1 MKRLIITL
9 FLNICLV
16 SASYAVDIPE
26 KITLPQA
33 LDLAVQNNI
42 DYKSAKID
50 VDIAKNKIKEANR
63 LQNPDFNIFYNFGS
77 AGRGNPQQIGLSETI
92 EIAKRGARKKLA
104 KSNLELTRQNV
115 GYFEFDLKM
124 DVREAYVN
132 LVAAKSVLN
141 ALEQQQQLLEDLLE
155 VSKKRVAAG
164 ASPEMDILQAEI
176 ALNQMITQVNTAK
189 VNVKAATIEFNKV
202 INPKEKTDVQ
212 FDSADELFSDK
223 ENFLALLTPKP
234 DINVPSFD
242 EITENTLKNRFDIRI
257 AKQQIDVA
265 QKNLT
270 VIARQRIPDLAI
282 QGGYGYQPK
291 NFNDE
296 GRFLN
301 GAYAGASLVNLPLLY
316 TYKPEIKNAK
326 LEFDKAQL
334 NYISTQNKAIKD
346 LNSAYEKFV
355 TAKLNLNYY
364 NEKLLKNSEE
374 MIKLSKRSYE
384 AGKSNLTSLIVM
396 EQSYKSIIVGYTY
409 ALAEYYNCWIDFL
422 RETNAEE
429 FNLEAI

>member
-33 LDLAVQNNI
+33 LDIAVQNNI

-104 KSNLELTRQNV
+104 KSNLELTKQNV

-141 ALEQQQQLLEDLLE
+141 ALEQQQQLLKDLLE
-155 VSKKRVAAG
+155 VSKKRVATG

-212 FDSADELFSDK
+212 FDSADELFNDK
-223 ENFLALLTPKP
+223 ENFIALLTPKP

-265 QKNLT
+265 EKNLK
-270 VIARQRIPDLAI
+270 VVARQRIPDLAI

-301 GAYAGASLVNLPLLY
+301 GAYAGASLVNLPFLY

-326 LEFDKAQL
+326 LEVDKAQL

-364 NEKLLKNSEE
+364 NEKLLKSSEE

-409 ALAEYYNCWIDFL
+409 ALAEYYNCWIEFL